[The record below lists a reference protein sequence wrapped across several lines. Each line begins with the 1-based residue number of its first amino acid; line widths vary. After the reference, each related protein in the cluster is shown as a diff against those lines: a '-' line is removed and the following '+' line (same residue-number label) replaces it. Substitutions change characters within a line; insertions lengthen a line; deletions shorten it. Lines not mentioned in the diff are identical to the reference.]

1 MPNSNYVQPLLQICK
16 HFLQTVQAGGGD
28 TKHFEV
34 QLVCDSNYIFHVWS
48 LMLTLIILM
57 NSWYSLLYI
66 LNFPLADDCP
76 MAYSC
81 FVIEQNL
88 HLVMESLDGVYGLLD
103 FLITF
108 CFIFLVALE
117 VRRQFFCST
126 MLIMFYSFAQSL
138 LNIFLIDFLLV

>member
-1 MPNSNYVQPLLQICK
+1 MCSPCCKFASISSKQCRRGAGIPNTSKSNWYVIRIT
-16 HFLQTVQAGGGD
+16 FSM
-28 TKHFEV
+28 FEA
-34 QLVCDSNYIFHVWS
+34 S